1 MSDKDTISRTDAIEL
16 VKDVCDAVMSG
27 CKSHY
32 DSEVGDAVY
41 DDILEVDAILKCNK
55 EIRKALKELP
65 SAQPER
71 KKGRWIPQD
80 HNKSKGNIST
90 CVYYFP
96 TCSVCGSV
104 GNDNYNFCPNCGSD
118 NRGEQHV
125 NE

>member
-55 EIRKALKELP
+55 EIRKALKGMP
-65 SAQPER
+65 SVQPDAISVD
-71 KKGRWIPQD
+71 WIQKYADDWCDIGYAYENPILGMLED
-80 HNKSKGNIST
+80 W
-90 CVYYFP
+90 
-96 TCSVCGSV
+96 
-104 GNDNYNFCPNCGSD
+104 
-118 NRGEQHV
+118 RGEQDDSV
-125 NE
+125 